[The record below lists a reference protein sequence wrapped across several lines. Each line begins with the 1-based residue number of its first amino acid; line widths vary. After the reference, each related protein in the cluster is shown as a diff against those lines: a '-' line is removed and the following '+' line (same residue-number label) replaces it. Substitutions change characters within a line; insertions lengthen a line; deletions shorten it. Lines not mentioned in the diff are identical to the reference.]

1 MTNANVDGHSST
13 SGPTEMA
20 ADNGGG
26 NKQLKSNTN
35 ASMLKNALKKM
46 EKDKV
51 MNDLKNMEKNNKA
64 ELNTVSSKITKKAIV
79 KE

>member
-1 MTNANVDGHSST
+1 
-13 SGPTEMA
+13 MA